1 MCLCMGSR
9 VCPSWNGVFDA
20 QAAKAQW
27 NEGQTSPPFS
37 PGLVL
42 FCFPGPHALTAKFQD
57 HRVMDESVD
66 GGHGRHRVF
75 EDLIPLGK
83 HQIAGDHHAAPF
95 VAFG

>member
-1 MCLCMGSR
+1 
-9 VCPSWNGVFDA
+9 
-20 QAAKAQW
+20 
-27 NEGQTSPPFS
+27 
-37 PGLVL
+37 
-42 FCFPGPHALTAKFQD
+42 
-57 HRVMDESVD
+57 MDESVD